1 MSKMN
6 AALFYAPKDV
16 RFERVEIPSPG
27 PGELL
32 VKIGAALT
40 CGTDIKTYE
49 RGHPVIIK
57 KTPSTFG
64 HEFSGQVVAVGTGVT
79 MFKEGSRVCTCNAVP
94 CHKCYYCKT
103 GHHNLCED
111 LTILN
116 GAYAEYIVIP
126 EIMVRHNVYEIP
138 DHIGYHEVAVS
149 EPLGTAVHAIR
160 RAGILPGD
168 SVAVLGSGPLG
179 LMLARLA
186 FLGGARVILSGEITT
201 ERKRVAEN
209 FGVSDFINILEVTE
223 AADRIQL
230 IKEMTDGNRGVDVA
244 IEAAGFPAAWE
255 EAIGMIRKAGTVV
268 FHGGCKA
275 GSSVTV
281 DTHAMHYFEHKLIGV
296 FHQDPD
302 DYRRSVNMLVN
313 RLVDG
318 REFVTATR
326 PLNELIQAFE
336 SVRRFEGIKYAI
348 DPAVMGGS

>member
-16 RFERVEIPSPG
+16 RFERINIPSPG
-27 PGELL
+27 PGEIL

-57 KTPSTFG
+57 QTPSTFG
-64 HEFSGQVVAVGTGVT
+64 HEFSGMVVELGEGVT
-79 MFKEGSRVCTCNAVP
+79 KFKVGSRVCTCNAVP
-94 CHKCYYCKT
+94 CHECYYCKI
-103 GHHNLCED
+103 GHRNLCEN

-138 DHIGYHEVAVS
+138 DHISFQEAAVS

-160 RAGILPGD
+160 RAGIQPGD

-186 FLGGARVILSGEITT
+186 FLEGARVILSGEITE
-201 ERKRVAEN
+201 ERKRVAQN
-209 FGVSDFINILEVTE
+209 FGVSEFINILEVRD
-223 AADRIQL
+223 AADRVQL
-230 IKEMTDGNRGVDVA
+230 VKEMTDGKRGVDVA

-275 GSSVTV
+275 GTTITL

-302 DYRRSVNMLVN
+302 DYRRSVNLLVN

-318 REFVTATR
+318 RQFITETR
-326 PLNELIQAFE
+326 PLSGLVQAFE
-336 SVRRFEGIKYAI
+336 SVRRFEGIKFAI
-348 DPAVMGGS
+348 DPSVL

>member
-6 AALFYAPKDV
+6 AALFYAPMDV
-16 RFERVEIPSPG
+16 RFERIDIPSPG

-64 HEFSGQVVAVGTGVT
+64 HEFSGTVIGVGSGVKK
-79 MFKEGSRVCTCNAVP
+79 FKEGSRICTCNAVP
-94 CHKCYYCKT
+94 CHQCFYCKI
-103 GHHNLCED
+103 GHRNLCED

-116 GAYAEYIVIP
+116 GAYSEYIVIP
-126 EIMVRHNVYEIP
+126 EVMVRTNVYEIP
-138 DHIGYHEVAVS
+138 DHISFHEAAVS

-160 RAGILPGD
+160 RAGITPGD

-179 LMLARLA
+179 LMIARLA
-186 FLGGARVILSGEITT
+186 YLEGARVILSGEITE
-201 ERKRVAEN
+201 ERKCVAES
-209 FGVSDFINILEVTE
+209 FGVNDFIDIREVTDSAE
-223 AADRIQL
+223 RIQIMREL
-230 IKEMTDGNRGVDVA
+230 TYDKRGVDVA

-255 EAIGMIRKAGTVV
+255 EAIAMIRKAGTVV
-268 FHGGCKA
+268 FHGGCK
-275 GSSVTV
+275 GGTTISL
-281 DTHAMHYFEHKLIGV
+281 DTHSMHYFEHKLIGV

-302 DYRRSVNMLVN
+302 DYRRSVNLLTN

-318 REFVTATR
+318 RRFITATR

-336 SVRRFEGIKYAI
+336 GVRRFEGIKFAI
-348 DPAVMGGS
+348 DPAIM